1 MLASAVA
8 LEEWSKEYA
17 VQSERLRNFNIH
29 IRKSFSAIERSF
41 IAGNLDESMDHLISA
56 SFEDVEGEELLRAL
70 EVDGISVDSGSACS
84 ADNLR
89 PSHVLAAMGLPTHG
103 NVRITLHPGIEEPQV
118 ESLIQSIQRNVLTL
132 RSR

>member
-1 MLASAVA
+1 M
-8 LEEWSKEYA
+8 
-17 VQSERLRNFNIH
+17 
-29 IRKSFSAIERSF
+29 
-41 IAGNLDESMDHLISA
+41 ISA